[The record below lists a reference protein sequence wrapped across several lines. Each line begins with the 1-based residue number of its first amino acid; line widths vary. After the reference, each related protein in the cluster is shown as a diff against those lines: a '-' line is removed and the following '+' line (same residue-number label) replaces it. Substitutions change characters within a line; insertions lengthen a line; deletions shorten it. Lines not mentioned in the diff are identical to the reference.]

1 MKLLKN
7 RNFSLMILGQII
19 SLFGNSILRFSI
31 SLYILD
37 QTGSAAI
44 FATILSISILPTIL
58 LSPIGGVIAD
68 RVSRKHIMLV
78 LDFITS
84 ALIFG
89 FSLFA
94 LQGSVPIVVI
104 GFVMILLSIIQAC
117 YQPSVQSSVPLLVE
131 SEELI
136 SANGLVV
143 QINALSTLLGPILG
157 GILFSIMPF
166 SYLLWVAAGSFFF
179 SAIIEC
185 IMKIPFHKLERK
197 ENLIKTSLSD
207 MKEGMQFI
215 TKVKPT
221 LFGLLIILALLN
233 MVLSSLLTVGLP
245 VISNITLG
253 LPPIYYGW
261 LEASIAIGSI
271 TGSIVLSVF
280 LKKATVQSS
289 YKFLFFAS
297 LAVSIIGV
305 ALLIQN
311 QPMISYAFILFASV
325 LAMAFAAMFNI
336 LAQTYLQQATPDHL
350 LGKVSSFVTMI
361 VMCSYPIGQSIY
373 GYFFEVFSNQQ
384 FFIIFIASILSIFI
398 SLQTKRKLK
407 DI

>member
-31 SLYILD
+31 SLYILEES
-37 QTGSAAI
+37 GSAAI

-58 LSPIGGVIAD
+58 LSPIGGILAD

-84 ALIFG
+84 AIIFG

-94 LQGSVPIVVI
+94 LQGNVPIFI
-104 GFVMILLSIIQAC
+104 IATVMILLSIIQAC

-131 SEELI
+131 SNELVT
-136 SANGLVV
+136 ANGLVV

-157 GILFSIMPF
+157 GILFSFIPF
-166 SYLLWVAAGSFFF
+166 PNLLWIAAGSFFF

-185 IMKIPFHKLERK
+185 IMKIPYQRMERK
-197 ENLIKTSLSD
+197 ENVIKTSLSD
-207 MKEGMQFI
+207 IKEGMHFI
-215 TKVKPT
+215 MKVKPT

-245 VISNITLG
+245 VISNITLQ
-253 LPPIYYGW
+253 LPPIFYGW

-271 TGSIVLSVF
+271 VGSIALSVF
-280 LKKATVQSS
+280 FKKTTIKES
-289 YKFLFFAS
+289 YKFLLFGS
-297 LAVSIIGV
+297 IAVSLIGV
-305 ALLIQN
+305 ALLFKDSAY
-311 QPMISYAFILFASV
+311 MSYALVLFASV
-325 LAMAFAAMFNI
+325 LSMAFAAIFNI
-336 LAQTYLQQATPDHL
+336 LAQTYLQQATPEHL

-361 VMCSYPIGQSIY
+361 VMCSYPIGQSLY
-373 GYFFEVFSNQQ
+373 GYFFEVFSDQQ
-384 FFIIFIASILSIFI
+384 FFIIFIASILSIII